1 MELATG
7 RAHHISYRGEAAKA
21 ESNIG
26 VPYIVAVATESLL
39 HLLLVSRGPRPRLN
53 HAVATLEST
62 SPKLSD
68 MLLLPKPLGG
78 TMPNKT
84 CSLEY

>member
-1 MELATG
+1 MTSVAGLACMRFGLVCLTTIYVGRRRCASRNKRARASERIELATG

-39 HLLLVSRGPRPRLN
+39 HLLLVSRGP
-53 HAVATLEST
+53 
-62 SPKLSD
+62 
-68 MLLLPKPLGG
+68 
-78 TMPNKT
+78 
-84 CSLEY
+84 